1 MNRLDAI
8 EAREQAATE
17 GPWYPKAT
25 DDALCM
31 NARYVSL
38 TPGEWANDQECG
50 MAEPADY
57 EHTVAITMLQYPR
70 LACLDDAKWDENT
83 EFIAHSRAD
92 IPLLLAVAR
101 AAVAWAVAR
110 EEAYRLGGD
119 YGEIINT
126 PTADRAR
133 LGMSEEGTWLAWRM
147 ATDRMDDAEDAL
159 LAAIA
164 PLMQEVRG

>member
-1 MNRLDAI
+1 MTTKL
-8 EAREQAATE
+8 EQI
-17 GPWYPKAT
+17 
-25 DDALCM
+25 
-31 NARYVSL
+31 R
-38 TPGEWANDQECG
+38 
-50 MAEPADY
+50 ADY
-57 EHTVAITMLQYPR
+57 ELE
-70 LACLDDAKWDENT
+70 C
-83 EFIAHSRAD
+83 IAHMDSDEQTTTVPLEREG
-92 IPLLLAVAR
+92 LLLAVAR